1 MVQRL
6 PDYSVSLSDY
16 ANQRYWPGDLKPD
29 MRKVFQAIFRGVSV
43 AAVDAGLAL
52 RVQNLLVSFGKHTL
66 QMQMARNLRLAD
78 FKTED
83 SFILSAARFPSH
95 GLACLWIDL
104 FKDQLDFSFE
114 FDSTR
119 KAEFIRNRSPQK
131 SEPSTCVPTA
141 EGWGTGQAYAIVA
154 L

>member
-1 MVQRL
+1 MVQPNRQLRVIFCDPEIVMVQRL

-83 SFILSAARFPSH
+83 SFILFGSPVSKPWI
-95 GLACLWIDL
+95 GLFMD
-104 FKDQLDFSFE
+104 
-114 FDSTR
+114 
-119 KAEFIRNRSPQK
+119 
-131 SEPSTCVPTA
+131 
-141 EGWGTGQAYAIVA
+141 
-154 L
+154 